1 MGKDIN
7 ESVEKILLYKGRL
20 IKNNKK
26 YRQRHI
32 KRILNDQGINDN
44 DDTVKAFVMGAV
56 DGMIY
61 DIACSLDFTKQKGR
75 KKNWASWKMRK
86 EILNKLWKKK

>member
-1 MGKDIN
+1 MSMDVN
-7 ESVEKILLYKGRL
+7 ESIEKVLLYKGRL
-20 IKNNKK
+20 IKDNRR
-26 YRQRHI
+26 YRQQHI
-32 KRILNDQGINDN
+32 KRILNDQGIKNN

-75 KKNWASWKMRK
+75 INDWSSYRKRK
-86 EILNKLWKKK
+86 EILNKIWKKK